1 MLQQRCEFE
10 QRILFKVAFPPDRNF
25 PHPPTGD
32 HHSGYLCMLAPAC
45 FEKQFKKN
53 NHSEL
58 WVARHKF
65 IQSFF
70 RFYKNDITQD
80 AKTEVGED
88 ERC

>member
-1 MLQQRCEFE
+1 
-10 QRILFKVAFPPDRNF
+10 
-25 PHPPTGD
+25 
-32 HHSGYLCMLAPAC
+32 MLAPAC
-45 FEKQFKKN
+45 FEKNLKKN
-53 NHSEL
+53 NHPEL
-58 WVARHKF
+58 CVARHKF

>member
-1 MLQQRCEFE
+1 MSNDRLKGSKKTKKCTTSPRSVGFKYFE
-10 QRILFKVAFPPDRNF
+10 TEKILKI
-25 PHPPTGD
+25 
-32 HHSGYLCMLAPAC
+32 L
-45 FEKQFKKN
+45 KKN
-53 NHSEL
+53 NHPEL
-58 WVARHKF
+58 YVARHKF

>member
-1 MLQQRCEFE
+1 
-10 QRILFKVAFPPDRNF
+10 
-25 PHPPTGD
+25 
-32 HHSGYLCMLAPAC
+32 MLALAC
-45 FEKQFKKN
+45 FEKNFKKN

>member
-1 MLQQRCEFE
+1 MISRQARA
-10 QRILFKVAFPPDRNF
+10 R
-25 PHPPTGD
+25 
-32 HHSGYLCMLAPAC
+32 
-45 FEKQFKKN
+45 FEKILKKN
-53 NHSEL
+53 NHPEL
-58 WVARHKF
+58 YVARHKF

>member
-1 MLQQRCEFE
+1 ML
-10 QRILFKVAFPPDRNF
+10 LFKVASLSDRNF

-32 HHSGYLCMLAPAC
+32 HHSGYLSMLALAC
-45 FEKQFKKN
+45 FEKNFKKN
-53 NHSEL
+53 NHPEL
-58 WVARHKF
+58 YVARHKF

-80 AKTEVGED
+80 AKTEVGEG